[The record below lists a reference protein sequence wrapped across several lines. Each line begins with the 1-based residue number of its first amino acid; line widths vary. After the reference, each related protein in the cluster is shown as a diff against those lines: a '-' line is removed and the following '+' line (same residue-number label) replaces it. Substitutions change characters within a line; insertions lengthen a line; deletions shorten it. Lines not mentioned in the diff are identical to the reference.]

1 MNDLLSDYSIKET
14 IGKGTFSIVKL
25 GVNKKT
31 GEKVAIKILKK
42 KKIIHKE
49 DAERIEREISILKK
63 LNHINVI
70 KIYKINEDLEKYYIF
85 MEFCENGE
93 LFHYIVE
100 RQRLNEGKASFF
112 FYQLINGLEY
122 IHSKNIVHRDLK
134 PENLLL
140 GKDNILKIIDFGLS
154 NFCEP
159 DNFLETPCGSP
170 CYASP
175 EMVSGD
181 KYNGH
186 MIDIW
191 STGIVLFAMVCGYLP
206 FEDPDNDILFKK
218 ILKCK
223 IKYPDYLSDMVIDLM
238 KKILVV
244 DPMKRITLDEIKLH
258 PFYLKGKDIFNKKH
272 HDLVK
277 EVEKASFSM
286 LKKIKSLKFV
296 KNEEYI
302 NNLVT
307 TEGLKDGSNEEIY
320 NVSTKNNNYE
330 NNDNNDYIP
339 KRKRK
344 KSEDIFSK
352 VTNNKSIKKENNE
365 KRNSKTPINFV
376 EQNNLL
382 KEEVSN
388 NINKNIFEKKVEKI
402 NEKEENKIKEKNKDK
417 IDKKD
422 KKEKTIFQKEAKEEN
437 VNKIKEL
444 INHIIN
450 NENYT
455 SANNNLN
462 NKTFFFNKLIGNLKN
477 KEKGNR
483 PSSTENKNIYE
494 CDIGVINFNSDQNN
508 DYILLHKL
516 LYNNNNLEQGNNNK
530 IILSKNNK
538 NITSNGIIPK
548 KNSKNFKKVKNQF
561 DLDNYLKI
569 NIKTDYKINITKEI
583 NNISQSFKSHTISC
597 NKPKRNKN
605 EKSKTNPINLKIN
618 KKKNKNIKKE
628 EIKNNSCYNNYNKK
642 TFVKN
647 IKKMSNMNNKKDNSI
662 KNKNLIQKYIY
673 NFDSNNINNL
683 NLDKNFLSSN
693 NNNITHNISIIKS
706 PIKTSKKDEKFISKQ
721 YNKNLNLDRL
731 KSNDNNQDF
740 STSFNN
746 INNINNINININQ
759 LKQMQINSI
768 TNINN
773 KINFGTSITNNLNNT
788 NTKILISNNEMSPIS
803 IPNMNYTN
811 RENNFFNHKKL
822 LISTLNKKINSPE
835 GKKIGNYISIS
846 SGEFFK
852 IKKTVISK
860 RHTKKELN
868 FNKNN
873 FSNISSNISGII
885 YNNNQQNKSTK
896 NKGNSANKDRRI
908 PLIGLNYKKIK
919 PVKKT
924 HINNDLFNLKRK
936 QKDNKYMSVDKGII
950 KKDKSKDKDN
960 KTKQLFSH
968 RLNYKKINS
977 SKFIRQKE
985 NKINISNIIKI
996 KKVNGHTN
1004 KSNSTNIISR
1014 RINSGNK
1021 TTIIHKKN
1029 LKFLINNIM
1038 NSGNLLI
1045 NSYINY
1051 SNFHSKNSNKK

>member
-1 MNDLLSDYSIKET
+1 MNDFLSDYSIEET
-14 IGKGTFSIVKL
+14 NGKGTFSIVKL
-25 GVNKKT
+25 GINKKT
-31 GEKVAIKILKK
+31 NEKVAIKILKK
-42 KKIIHKE
+42 KKIILKE
-49 DAERIEREISILKK
+49 DAERIEREINILKT

-70 KIYKINEDLEKYYIF
+70 KIYKINEDLEKYYIV

-191 STGIVLFAMVCGYLP
+191 STGIVLFAMLCGYLP

-223 IKYPDYLSDMVIDLM
+223 IKYPDYLSDMAIDLM

-244 DPMKRITLDEIKLH
+244 DPLKRITLDEIKLH
-258 PFYLKGKDIFNKKH
+258 PFYLKGKAIFSKKH
-272 HDLVK
+272 HNLVK

-286 LKKIKSLKFV
+286 LKKIKPLKFIN
-296 KNEEYI
+296 NEQYI

-307 TEGLKDGSNEEIY
+307 TEGVKDGSNEEIY
-320 NVSTKNNNYE
+320 NVSTKNYNYE
-330 NNDNNDYIP
+330 NNDNYDNNINVP
-339 KRKRK
+339 KKDRK
-344 KSEDIFSK
+344 KSDDIFTK
-352 VTNNKSIKKENNE
+352 ITKNKSNKKENKE
-365 KRNSKTPINFV
+365 KRKSKTPGNIV

-382 KEEVSN
+382 KEKVSN
-388 NINKNIFEKKVEKI
+388 NNNFDKNIQNI
-402 NEKEENKIKEKNKDK
+402 NEKEE
-417 IDKKD
+417 
-422 KKEKTIFQKEAKEEN
+422 KKEKIIIQKDEKDEN

-455 SANNNLN
+455 STNNNNIN
-462 NKTFFFNKLIGNLKN
+462 NKTFFFNKLIVGNLKN
-477 KEKGNR
+477 KEKSNR

-494 CDIGVINFNSDQNN
+494 CETGAGVINFNSDTNN
-508 DYILLHKL
+508 DFSLLHKL
-516 LYNNNNLEQGNNNK
+516 LYNNNNNCDQGQGKYYTNK

-538 NITSNGIIPK
+538 NITSNGINPK
-548 KNSKNFKKVKNQF
+548 KKDKNYEKVKDQF
-561 DLDNYLKI
+561 DSDNY
-569 NIKTDYKINITKEI
+569 IKVNNKTEYKANKTKNIT
-583 NNISQSFKSHTISC
+583 QSFKSHTISG
-597 NKPKRNKN
+597 NKAKKRKN
-605 EKSKTNPINLKIN
+605 WKKKGNPINLKIKN
-618 KKKNKNIKKE
+618 KKMQKE
-628 EIKNNSCYNNYNKK
+628 EVKNNSCCNNYNKK
-642 TFVKN
+642 TFAKN
-647 IKKMSNMNNKKDNSI
+647 IKKMANKKNNSI

-673 NFDSNNINNL
+673 NYDSNNINNINNL

-706 PIKTSKKDEKFISKQ
+706 PIKTSRKDEIFISKQ

-773 KINFGTSITNNLNNT
+773 NINFGTSITNNLNNT

-803 IPNMNYTN
+803 NPNMNYTN
-811 RENNFFNHKKL
+811 RDNNFFNHKKL

-885 YNNNQQNKSTK
+885 YNHNNHNLHTKSTK

-919 PVKKT
+919 PQKKA
-924 HINNDLFNLKRK
+924 HLNNDLFTLKRK
-936 QKDNKYMSVDKGII
+936 QKENKYMSVDKGNI
-950 KKDKSKDKDN
+950 KKDKDN
-960 KTKQLFSH
+960 NTKQLFSH
-968 RLNYKKINS
+968 RLNYKKMNS
-977 SKFIRQKE
+977 SNFFKQKE
-985 NKINISNIIKI
+985 NKINVSSIIKI

-1021 TTIIHKKN
+1021 TTVIHKKDP
-1029 LKFLINNIM
+1029 KFLINNIM
-1038 NSGNLLI
+1038 NSGNMLI

-1051 SNFHSKNSNKK
+1051 SNFHSKNANKK

>member
-1 MNDLLSDYSIKET
+1 MNDFLSDYSIKET

-25 GVNKKT
+25 GINKKT
-31 GEKVAIKILKK
+31 NEKVAIKILKK

-49 DAERIEREISILKK
+49 DAERIEREINILKK

-70 KIYKINEDLEKYYIF
+70 KMYKINEDSEKYYIV

-159 DNFLETPCGSP
+159 DNYLETPCGSP

-191 STGIVLFAMVCGYLP
+191 STGIVLFAMLCGYLP

-223 IKYPDYLSDMVIDLM
+223 IKYPDYLSDIAADLM

-244 DPMKRITLDEIKLH
+244 DPMKRITLEEIKLH
-258 PFYLKGKDIFNKKH
+258 PFYLKGKAIFTKKH
-272 HDLVK
+272 HNLVK

-286 LKKIKSLKFV
+286 FKKIKSLKFV
-296 KNEEYI
+296 NNEECI

-307 TEGLKDGSNEEIY
+307 TEGIKDGSNEEIY
-320 NVSTKNNNYE
+320 NVSTKNGNYE
-330 NNDNNDYIP
+330 NNDNIEYASKKD
-339 KRKRK
+339 RK
-344 KSEDIFSK
+344 KSEDIFTK
-352 VTNNKSIKKENNE
+352 LTKNKSIKRDNKEIR
-365 KRNSKTPINFV
+365 KSKTPINNI
-376 EQNNLL
+376 ERNNLL
-382 KEEVSN
+382 KEKA
-388 NINKNIFEKKVEKI
+388 NKNSNEKKVENI
-402 NEKEENKIKEKNKDK
+402 NEKEE
-417 IDKKD
+417 
-422 KKEKTIFQKEAKEEN
+422 KKEKLIFQKDAKDEN
-437 VNKIKEL
+437 INKIKEL

-455 SANNNLN
+455 STNNN
-462 NKTFFFNKLIGNLKN
+462 NKIFFFNKLMVGNLKN

-483 PSSTENKNIYE
+483 PSSTENKNIYDCE
-494 CDIGVINFNSDQNN
+494 TGVINFNSDTNN
-508 DYILLHKL
+508 DFSLLHKL
-516 LYNNNNLEQGNNNK
+516 LYNNNNNNFEQGKYYNNK

-538 NITSNGIIPK
+538 NILNGI
-548 KNSKNFKKVKNQF
+548 NSRINNKNFQKVKDQF

-569 NIKTDYKINITKEI
+569 NIKTDYKTNKIKNNNNIT
-583 NNISQSFKSHTISC
+583 QSFKSHTISC
-597 NKPKRNKN
+597 KKQKKRKN
-605 EKSKTNPINLKIN
+605 GKAKVNPINLKIN
-618 KKKNKNIKKE
+618 KTKNKKMQKE
-628 EIKNNSCYNNYNKK
+628 EIKNNSCCNNYNKK

-647 IKKMSNMNNKKDNSI
+647 IKKMANINNNKNNSI
-662 KNKNLIQKYIY
+662 KNKNIIQKYIY
-673 NFDSNNINNL
+673 NYDSNNINNI

-693 NNNITHNISIIKS
+693 NSTITHNISIIKS
-706 PIKTSKKDEKFISKQ
+706 PIKTSRKDEIFISKQ

-773 KINFGTSITNNLNNT
+773 NINFGTSITNNLNNT
-788 NTKILISNNEMSPIS
+788 NTKIIISNNEMSPQS
-803 IPNMNYTN
+803 NPNINYIN
-811 RENNFFNHKKL
+811 RDNNFFNHKKL
-822 LISTLNKKINSPE
+822 LISTLNKKVNSPE

-873 FSNISSNISGII
+873 FSNVSSNISGII
-885 YNNNQQNKSTK
+885 YNHNQKNKSTK

-908 PLIGLNYKKIK
+908 PLIGLNYKKIE
-919 PVKKT
+919 PEKKT
-924 HINNDLFNLKRK
+924 YVNNDLFTLKRK
-936 QKDNKYMSVDKGII
+936 HKENKYMSVDKGII
-950 KKDKSKDKDN
+950 KKDKDKEN
-960 KTKQLFSH
+960 NSKQLFSH

-977 SKFIRQKE
+977 SKYINQKD
-985 NKINISNIIKI
+985 NKINVSSIIKI

-1021 TTIIHKKN
+1021 TTVIHKKN
-1029 LKFLINNIM
+1029 PKFFINNIM
-1038 NSGNLLI
+1038 NSGNELI

-1051 SNFHSKNSNKK
+1051 SNFHSKNQNIK